1 MHQRKSDMN
10 LVHEREPL
18 LSVLSVQNI
27 EFIVTKS
34 LLRGLGWE
42 NSNLFISVLAN
53 TIDEGGGES
62 PKYFPSSTR

>member
-1 MHQRKSDMN
+1 MHQKKSDMN

-34 LLRGLGWE
+34 LLRGLG
-42 NSNLFISVLAN
+42 
-53 TIDEGGGES
+53 
-62 PKYFPSSTR
+62 